1 MEKSRFADNQIVNI
15 VKKVVAPLRRKE
27 MAYHYIEDRG
37 ISIRMACLIFNISVT
52 GYYHQSVASD
62 ENSQIADLLIELT
75 TQNKN
80 WGFGLCFL
88 SLRNVLGLPYNH
100 KRVYRIYCELELNLR
115 IKPKRRIK
123 RNKPVPLAVPVKP
136 NQSWSMDFMHDA
148 LTDGRAFRLFN
159 VIDDY
164 NREALTVEIDFSLP
178 AQRVIRSLNQLVE
191 YRGKPV
197 QIRCDNGP
205 EYISN
210 ALKDWALEQ
219 GITIS
224 YIEPG
229 NPQKNAYVER
239 YNRTMRYDWLNQEL
253 FTDLDQVRQ
262 QAEDWLYHYN
272 HERPNMGNGGFTPIQ
287 KLNHAA

>member
-1 MEKSRFADNQIVNI
+1 M
-15 VKKVVAPLRRKE
+15 VAPVRRK
-27 MAYHYIEDRG
+27 ALACYYIEDRG
-37 ISIRMACLIFNISVT
+37 ISIRRACSIFNISVT
-52 GYYHQSVASD
+52 VYYHKSVASD
-62 ENSQIADLLIELT
+62 ENRQIANLLIDLT
-75 TQNKN
+75 NQNKN

-123 RNKPVPLAVPVKP
+123 RAKPIPLAVPVEP

-178 AQRVIRSLNQLVE
+178 AQRVIRSLNQLIE
-191 YRGKPV
+191 CRGKPAQV
-197 QIRCDNGP
+197 RCDNGP

-210 ALKDWALEQ
+210 ALKEWAIEQ

-229 NPQKNAYVER
+229 NPQQNAYVER
-239 YNRTMRYDWLNQEL
+239 YNRTMRYDWLNQAL

-272 HERPNMGNGGFTPIQ
+272 NERPNMGNGGFTPIQ

>member
-1 MEKSRFADNQIVNI
+1 M
-15 VKKVVAPLRRKE
+15 VAPSRRKVL
-27 MAYHYIEDRG
+27 ACHYIEARR
-37 ISIRMACLIFNISVT
+37 ISIRRACHIFGISVT
-52 GYYHQSVASD
+52 CYYHKSVATD
-62 ENSQIADLLIELT
+62 ENQQIADLLIKLT
-75 TQNKN
+75 DENKN

-88 SLRNVLGLPYNH
+88 TLRNVIGLPYNH

-115 IKPKRRIK
+115 IKPRRRIK
-123 RNKPVPLAVPVKP
+123 RAKPQPLAVPDSI

-178 AQRVIRSLNQLVE
+178 AQRVIRSLNQLIE
-191 YRGKPV
+191 YRGKPM

-219 GITIS
+219 NILLS

-229 NPQKNAYVER
+229 NPQQNAYVER

-253 FTDLDQVRQ
+253 FDNLEQVRR
-262 QAEDWLYHYN
+262 QAENWLYHYN

-287 KLNHAA
+287 KLNQAA

>member
-1 MEKSRFADNQIVNI
+1 M
-15 VKKVVAPLRRKE
+15 VAPLRRKE
-27 MAYHYIEDRG
+27 LACHYIKERV
-37 ISIRMACLIFNISVT
+37 ISIRKACRIFDISVT
-52 GYYHQSVASD
+52 GYYHKSVASD
-62 ENSQIADLLIELT
+62 ENQQIADLLIELT

-123 RNKPVPLAVPVKP
+123 RNKPVPLAIPVKP

-164 NREALTVEIDFSLP
+164 NREALTVEVDFLLP
-178 AQRVIRSLNQLVE
+178 AQRVIRSLNQLIE
-191 YRGKPV
+191 CRGKPAQV
-197 QIRCDNGP
+197 RCDNGP

-229 NPQKNAYVER
+229 NPQQNAYVER

-253 FTDLDQVRQ
+253 FTDLYQVRQ
-262 QAEDWLYHYN
+262 QAEAWLYHYN
-272 HERPNMGNGGFTPIQ
+272 NEHPNMGNGGFTPIQ
-287 KLNHAA
+287 KLNRAA

>member
-1 MEKSRFADNQIVNI
+1 M
-15 VKKVVAPLRRKE
+15 VAPIGRK
-27 MAYHYIEDRG
+27 ALACHYIKEHG
-37 ISIRMACLIFNISVT
+37 ISIRRACLIFNISVT
-52 GYYHQSVASD
+52 CYYHKSVVSD
-62 ENSQIADLLIELT
+62 ENNQIADLLIELT

-88 SLRNVLGLPYNH
+88 SLRNVIGLPYNH

-123 RNKPVPLAVPVKP
+123 RLKPVRLAVPDSI

-148 LTDGRAFRLFN
+148 LTDGRNFRLFN

-178 AQRVIRSLNQLVE
+178 AQRVIRSLNQLIE

-197 QIRCDNGP
+197 QVRCDNGP

-210 ALKDWALEQ
+210 ALKDWAIEQ

-229 NPQKNAYVER
+229 NPQQNAYVER

-253 FTDLDQVRQ
+253 FTDLDQVRE
-262 QAEDWLYHYN
+262 QAEAWLYHYN
-272 HERPNMGNGGFTPIQ
+272 YERPNMGNNGFTPMQ

>member
-1 MEKSRFADNQIVNI
+1 
-15 VKKVVAPLRRKE
+15 
-27 MAYHYIEDRG
+27 MACHYIEERS
-37 ISIRMACLIFNISVT
+37 ISIRKACHIFNISVT
-52 GYYHQSVASD
+52 CYYHKSVASD
-62 ENSQIADLLIELT
+62 ENKQIADLLIELT
-75 TQNKN
+75 EQNKN

-88 SLRNVLGLPYNH
+88 TLRNVMGLPYNH

-115 IKPKRRIK
+115 IKPRRRIK
-123 RNKPVPLAVPVKP
+123 RAKPIPLAVPIAP

-178 AQRVIRSLNQLVE
+178 AQRVIRSLNQLIE

-197 QIRCDNGP
+197 QVRCDNGP

-219 GITIS
+219 GIILS

-229 NPQKNAYVER
+229 NPQQNAYVER

-253 FTDLDQVRQ
+253 FDNLDQVRQ
-262 QAEDWLYHYN
+262 QAEAWLYHYN

-287 KLNHAA
+287 KLNQAA